1 MRRKA
6 IIIMPDAKPL
16 PVTICFVTPNDPKLQ
31 MPACSITEVG
41 IVCEHVL
48 GYCENAGLA
57 VKLDLVR

>member
-16 PVTICFVTPNDPKLQ
+16 PVTICFVTPNDLKLQ

-41 IVCEHVL
+41 IVCKHVL
-48 GYCENAGLA
+48 GHGKDAGLA
-57 VKLDLVR
+57 VKLNFVR